1 MILRHSFD
9 CCCLS
14 CSWCCCSLSSQ
25 MKKNSFDLR
34 MKTRK
39 NCLIWNLMTSCWK
52 MIASSQRRSL
62 FHWNSGCLN
71 KKSRNSIQRWKSYCM
86 KSCLSWNF
94 PLSCNLMNN
103 MLGCSRSGNC
113 RSSWRNKT
121 SLMDCLMK
129 SYRKMMLEKS
139 FCLKMTKVGLNCLT
153 LSNCS

>member
-1 MILRHSFD
+1 MTSWRISNSSFD
-9 CCCLS
+9 S
-14 CSWCCCSLSSQ
+14 
-25 MKKNSFDLR
+25 DL
-34 MKTRK
+34 M
-39 NCLIWNLMTSCWK
+39 NLNFGCFHSHFLNLMSSSGLCGMRNQNYTKSCLK
-52 MIASSQRRSL
+52 CG
-62 FHWNSGCLN
+62 WNKRLN
-71 KKSRNSIQRWKSYCM
+71 RKSRNNIQRWKSYCM

-103 MLGCSRSGNC
+103 MLGCSRSGNY

-121 SLMDCLMK
+121 SPMDCLMK